1 MDRGIFITFEGPD
14 GSGKSTQI
22 NILKEKFIADGRNVL
37 LSREPGGTKIS
48 EKIRDILLDKDN
60 MEMSAE
66 TEALLYAASRAQHVN
81 QVIKPAL
88 KAGKIVI
95 LDRYL
100 HSSLAYQAYGR
111 ELGEKTIMDIN
122 APAVNNTMPDISFFI
137 LLSAEKSK
145 ERLKNSGQ
153 ELDRLEV
160 EKLAFFKRVSNAYY
174 DIGKTMDNIV
184 IIDASLS
191 IKDIADIIDEHIKKL
206 MKQR

>member
-1 MDRGIFITFEGPD
+1 MDKGIFITFEGPD
-14 GSGKSTQI
+14 GSGKTTQI
-22 NILKEKFIADGRNVL
+22 SILKDKFITQNYDVL

-88 KAGKIVI
+88 AEGKIVI
-95 LDRYL
+95 CDRYL
-100 HSSLAYQAYGR
+100 HSSLAYQGYGR
-111 ELGEKTIMDIN
+111 ELGKKIIMDIN
-122 APAVNNTMPDISFFI
+122 ASAVDNTMPDISFFI

-145 ERLKNSGQ
+145 ERLKNSEQ

-160 EKLAFFKRVSNAYY
+160 EKLAFFKRISNAYY
-174 DIGKTMDNIV
+174 YIGKTMDNIV
-184 IIDASLS
+184 IIDASKS
-191 IKDIADIIDEHIKKL
+191 IDEIADIIDEHIRKL